1 MIQTI
6 LFKIFSSNVA
16 IVTSKKNFYY
26 LFKVTQVLMIF
37 HNSTYFYN
45 NKNPKF
51 ILCKTSFC
59 NILIRGLN
67 ILKLPTRYLL
77 SHIIEIPGSILQ
89 NNKICRFIKDSQWLV
104 PNMYIPYKLSLH
116 HQEILRCKERWFI
129 KKMAS
134 NLIFVSLDELNFL
147 HIFFNKN
154 IQFFVQKL
162 LKILESLSV
171 TKHENKLVEL
181 TTGKRQKY
189 LIGDGMDLIQRFE
202 YPDFCTVFFR
212 RLPFYFKHL
221 LNVVAYK
228 VIIQNDQQQR

>member
-1 MIQTI
+1 
-6 LFKIFSSNVA
+6 
-16 IVTSKKNFYY
+16 
-26 LFKVTQVLMIF
+26 
-37 HNSTYFYN
+37 
-45 NKNPKF
+45 
-51 ILCKTSFC
+51 
-59 NILIRGLN
+59 
-67 ILKLPTRYLL
+67 
-77 SHIIEIPGSILQ
+77 
-89 NNKICRFIKDSQWLV
+89 
-104 PNMYIPYKLSLH
+104 
-116 HQEILRCKERWFI
+116 
-129 KKMAS
+129 MAS

-212 RLPFYFKHL
+212 RLPFFFKHL